1 MNKFEQHEDF
11 GLPDQKAEIESLKKR
26 LAEVERE
33 NANLRLENKG
43 QKKIIED
50 QGEELEND
58 YLTGIHNKKHFTKK
72 GEKIISIMSNP
83 ESAERREGEIIPE
96 TVSIAIA
103 DIDKFKVINDTK
115 GHLEG
120 DRILREVA
128 RVFDENIRDVD
139 TVCRWGGEEI
149 AIIFPNAKVED
160 ALNRAEELRKIV
172 QKETG
177 VTVSIGVAEYEKG
190 LSFSEIL
197 KRSDKALY
205 LAKDTGR
212 NRVKI
217 YSDFLEKERAEKK

>member
-11 GLPDQKAEIESLKKR
+11 GLPDKKAEIKALKER

-33 NANLRLENKG
+33 NANLRLENKS
-43 QKKIIED
+43 QKKIIESLHK
-50 QGEELEND
+50 ELEND
-58 YLTGIHNKKHFTKK
+58 YLMGIHNRKHFTEK
-72 GEKIISIMSNP
+72 GEKIVSIMFNP
-83 ESAERREGEIIPE
+83 ESAERREGEIITD
-96 TVSIAIA
+96 TVSFAIA
-103 DIDKFKVINDTK
+103 DIDKFKNINDTK

-128 RVFDENIRDVD
+128 RAFKENIRDID

-149 AIIFPNAKVED
+149 AIIFPNAKAAD

-197 KRSDKALY
+197 ERSDKALY

-212 NRVKI
+212 NNVKTWT
-217 YSDFLEKERAEKK
+217 DVLEKEKSKEK